1 MTQSTIQFD
10 TDGVTLFYID
20 ATGKRVA
27 HGFMEGQVY
36 SDMLTVRSAQI
47 EAVQEN
53 AAAVS
58 AYGVLLTSAQG
69 QVDAGR
75 PPAAPPTKPLMK
87 VVDNQGSVTHV
98 PFDPP
103 LADLVMPSAAQP
115 PSMTD
120 QILVARAATPDKQA
134 IMYNMILA
142 MFRKE
147 FPGA

>member
-1 MTQSTIQFD
+1 MIQFD

-20 ATGKRVA
+20 ATGKRIA

-47 EAVQEN
+47 QATVEN
-53 AAAVS
+53 TQAAANYNT
-58 AYGVLLTSAQG
+58 ALGNAQG
-69 QVDAGR
+69 GIDAGHTVDA
-75 PPAAPPTKPLMK
+75 PAKPLQK
-87 VVDNQGSVTHV
+87 VVSNTGEVSYA
-98 PFDPP
+98 PFVPP
-103 LADLVMPSAAQP
+103 LADLVMPPAAP
-115 PSMTD
+115 PAVSMTD
-120 QILVARAATPDKQA
+120 QILAARAATPDKQA